1 MTSTPDSNRWMVTIY
16 ITSHL
21 NPSLLLSLLPA
32 MAGGHVCIQILHSTE
47 GVITGLTPLHP
58 AEEGPLLS
66 RILATGSSM
75 LSHGFLDPVLLCTM
89 WTDEN
94 FIWHRLFRTMSDSC
108 VLSQSLFCHVLP
120 ATLLTSKLCP
130 LDAAFLVIS

>member
-1 MTSTPDSNRWMVTIY
+1 M
-16 ITSHL
+16 
-21 NPSLLLSLLPA
+21 
-32 MAGGHVCIQILHSTE
+32 GIQILHPTE
-47 GVITGLTPLHP
+47 GMIMELTPLHP

-94 FIWHRLFRTMSDSC
+94 LIWHKLFRTMSDSC
-108 VLSQSLFCHVLP
+108 MLSQSLFHHLLP
-120 ATLLTSKLCP
+120 TTLLTSELGT
-130 LDAAFLVIS
+130 LDATFLVISCHMAAGQ

>member
-1 MTSTPDSNRWMVTIY
+1 M
-16 ITSHL
+16 
-21 NPSLLLSLLPA
+21 
-32 MAGGHVCIQILHSTE
+32 GIQILHPTE
-47 GVITGLTPLHP
+47 GMITGLTPLHP

-75 LSHGFLDPVLLCTM
+75 LSHGLLDPVLLCTM

-94 FIWHRLFRTMSDSC
+94 LIWCRLFGTMSDSC
-108 VLSQSLFCHVLP
+108 VLIQSLFHHIP
-120 ATLLTSKLCP
+120 PTTLLASELGP